1 MDARLLVKLFGGQQ
15 NWHGACTVIVDTDA
29 SVQAIGADSIGSSAT
44 KSYAPRF
51 VSGRIP
57 ADAACLL
64 ADATALLALQQHKI
78 RQGPNEEILKQTL
91 TVIDPA
97 HIIAVEFAD
106 TIHLGGF
113 GMSAPALRSGSQT
126 GVALRPGF

>member
-1 MDARLLVKLFGGQQ
+1 MDARLLVKLFGAQQ
-15 NWHGACTVIVDTDA
+15 HWHGACTVVVDAGA

-44 KSYAPRF
+44 KSYAPRL

-64 ADATALLALQQHKI
+64 ADATALLTLQQYKV
-78 RQGPNEEILKQTL
+78 RQGPNEEVLRQTL

-97 HIIAVEFAD
+97 HVIAVEFGD
-106 TIHLGGF
+106 TVHLGAF
-113 GMSAPALRSGSQT
+113 GMSAPALRAGSQP

>member
-1 MDARLLVKLFGGQQ
+1 MKATSEDSLDRVQEDVTNLLR
-15 NWHGACTVIVDTDA
+15 D
-29 SVQAIGADSIGSSAT
+29 
-44 KSYAPRF
+44 
-51 VSGRIP
+51 
-57 ADAACLL
+57 
-64 ADATALLALQQHKI
+64 QHKI

-97 HIIAVEFAD
+97 HIIAVEFGD
-106 TIHLGGF
+106 TVHLGGF